1 MANSFKKNFSI
12 LTMGELCARA
22 IGMFTNIIL
31 ARYLA
36 PEGYGQYTLVLTY
49 VAILYSLSCLG
60 VNQLTIRYVARNQNN
75 SSYYL
80 KLSLLFR
87 GVGFILS
94 AVGFSL
100 YTFFSK
106 MNFDDSFIFFVILAS
121 VFLENI
127 WMAFQ
132 NVAFGMQRMEWNSI
146 INVLFAAINLCIYL
160 ILPSQLINVKV
171 VLLVY
176 VLVYICKDI
185 AYFISLSKSNLLTA
199 GNHSLSINRDICITF
214 FKESMPFYVLM
225 VFGLLTNQLPTI
237 FLEHNSS
244 IEEVAYFGTANKLLL
259 PLTIFMNTALTA
271 LFPNQ
276 SQLFVQD
283 RELFQRKT
291 VSIITILT
299 ALGIFISFI
308 ISLFRWEIVNLLY
321 GESYSNTA
329 NVMAYQCW
337 YFVLFSLFSLN
348 GVTLGAA
355 DEQKILA
362 ICSIVYGIISTPI
375 LYYASFKGA
384 QGLSIGYIVA
394 SIVNLSYIMFV
405 LRRVLNN
412 QLTIKYII
420 FYILIVVAFIVLCS
434 NISPQLSLQYRGA
447 IMALILFIMALFRKQ
462 LLSKLVL

>member
-60 VNQLTIRYVARNQNN
+60 VNQLTIRYIARNQND
-75 SSYYL
+75 SCFYL

-94 AVGFSL
+94 AVGF
-100 YTFFSK
+100 YIYAIFSK
-106 MNFDDSFIFFVILAS
+106 VSFDDNIIFCVILAS

-185 AYFISLSKSNLLTA
+185 AYFISLSRSHLLQVSNS
-199 GNHSLSINRDICITF
+199 SLSIDRNICITF

-237 FLEHNSS
+237 FLERNST

-283 RELFQRKT
+283 REKFQRKT
-291 VSIITILT
+291 IDIITILT
-299 ALGIFISFI
+299 AFGIFLSFI
-308 ISLFRWEIVNLLY
+308 ISLFRWEVVSILY
-321 GESYSNTA
+321 GDKYLNTA

-337 YFVLFSLFSLN
+337 YFVLYSLFCVN

-355 DEQKILA
+355 DEQRKLA

-384 QGLSIGYIVA
+384 QGLSIGYIIA
-394 SIVNLSYIMFV
+394 SIINLSYILLV

-412 QLTIKYII
+412 MLTVKYILLYLAI
-420 FYILIVVAFIVLCS
+420 MIACIILCS
-434 NISPQLSLQYRGA
+434 SISSELLLQYRIA
-447 IMALILFIMALFRKQ
+447 IFVFVVSLIVLYRKRLLLFIKM
-462 LLSKLVL
+462 